1 MAVKCPFCNVGN
13 NFWYL
18 FLGEPPQKGEKF
30 VDVMADVESKIM
42 PGVVHWNHPRFFAY
56 FPSGNSYPSIL
67 GDMLSSAIGSIGFSW
82 VSYTYLQQDSSY
94 MLIYVTVHKLFV
106 WATTFI

>member
-1 MAVKCPFCNVGN
+1 MRKTLSILAFLWFFLSSKSLSCHIHI
-13 NFWYL
+13 
-18 FLGEPPQKGEKF
+18 LGEAPQKGEEF
-30 VDVMADVESKIM
+30 HSVMADVESKIM

-82 VSYTYLQQDSSY
+82 VCA
-94 MLIYVTVHKLFV
+94 IC
-106 WATTFI
+106 